1 MMKRSILFG
10 LIFVLFTSLS
20 MAQARY
26 VFYLIGD
33 GMGSNEVLAAEM
45 YLAELE
51 GRIGRVPLCMSQFP
65 VTGYATTYSQSNGIT
80 DSSAAGT
87 CLASGK
93 KTANGHLGTSA
104 DNEPI
109 ESIAEHLH
117 NNGWAVGITTS
128 VAIDHA
134 TPGAFYAHVRDR
146 NEYYT
151 VGQQLAKSGY
161 EFFGGAGF
169 HQPTNNRQW
178 GAENLYD
185 MCENNGYKFAHGVQE
200 AEELIGSAEKM
211 ILVQEQDG
219 VDRDKKAESLPFAID
234 RKGEE
239 LSLPQIADAA
249 IRFLERNDR
258 FFLMIEGGKID
269 YAGHSNDGATNVQ
282 EVLDFDKAIRVVFDF
297 YQKHPDETLI
307 VVTADHETGGLALGN
322 SDYTLNLQILQ
333 NQHVSQAGL
342 SDAIHQAYGTYGKK
356 MKWEQMRTMLTKRLG
371 FYDTVEITPEE
382 DAVLR
387 GVFKRMLKGK
397 DKTRKTLYANVN
409 EMAGTAVGLL
419 NQKAKLGWTTGSHT
433 GACVPVFAIGVGS
446 EQFGGMHDNSE
457 IAPMILR
464 LVK

>member
-1 MMKRSILFG
+1 MKRSILFG
-10 LIFVLFTSLS
+10 LFFLLSTSFGL
-20 MAQARY
+20 AQARY

-45 YLAELE
+45 YLAEME

-65 VTGYATTYSQSNGIT
+65 VTGFATTYSQSNGIT

-109 ESIAEHLH
+109 ESIAESLH
-117 NNGWAVGITTS
+117 NNGWAIGITTS

-151 VGQQLAKSGY
+151 IGQQLAKSGY

-169 HQPTNNRQW
+169 HQPANKTQW
-178 GAENLYD
+178 GSGNLYD
-185 MCENNGYKFAHGVQE
+185 LCENNGYKFAHGMLE
-200 AEELIGSAEKM
+200 AEDFINSAEKM
-211 ILVQEQDG
+211 ILIQKQDG
-219 VDRDKKAESLPFAID
+219 VDRDQKAESLPFAID
-234 RKGEE
+234 RKEGD
-239 LSLPQIADAA
+239 LGLPEIADAA
-249 IRFLERNDR
+249 IRFLEKRDR

-307 VVTADHETGGLALGN
+307 VVTADHETGGMALGN

-333 NQHVSQAGL
+333 NQRVSQAGL
-342 SDAIHQAYGTYGKK
+342 SDAIHKLFDKYGKK
-356 MKWEQMRTMLTKRLG
+356 MKWDQMRTMLVKYLG

-382 DAVLR
+382 DALLQS
-387 GVFKRMLKGK
+387 VFKKMLKGK
-397 DKTRKTLYANVN
+397 DKTQKTLYADVN

-419 NQKAKLGWTTGSHT
+419 NRKAKLGWTTGSHT
-433 GACVPVFAIGVGS
+433 AACVPIFAIGVGA
-446 EQFGGMHDNSE
+446 EQFSGWHDNSE